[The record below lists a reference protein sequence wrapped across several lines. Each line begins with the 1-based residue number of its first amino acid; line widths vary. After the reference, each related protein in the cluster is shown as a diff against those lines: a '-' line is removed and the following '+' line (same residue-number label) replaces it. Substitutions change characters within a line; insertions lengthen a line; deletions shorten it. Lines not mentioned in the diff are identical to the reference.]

1 MGRIC
6 NENESMYCV
15 GGISGSTILFTELI
29 VSETGWNAPTTWD
42 VSVMIGDDFTHVPDR
57 TFYNILY
64 IYIYIYDFIC
74 ISHTHT
80 PLNR

>member
-1 MGRIC
+1 MGRIR

-42 VSVMIGDDFTHVPDR
+42 VSVMILPMYR
-57 TFYNILY
+57 TVLSITYYTY
-64 IYIYIYDFIC
+64 IYIYIFMILYVY
-74 ISHTHT
+74 HTHT
-80 PLNR
+80 RL